1 MPLHPL
7 KVQTTYLSKRI
18 MFHRFSGRNL
28 SKGYSIRVALTVS
41 LLVAMGMFS
50 SCKKDSFPK
59 PRAYPRIAYP
69 KAQYQASELTALPV
83 SFEYPTYATLEAV
96 KPDKK
101 NWINLHFNSFDA
113 TLFMSYIKT
122 PEKNA
127 FMMIQAREKMAVDQ
141 APPQSEVR
149 KEEFEATDKRFT
161 GYFYLTDGDTPCPV
175 QFILTNHHGL
185 LFDGSLVFD
194 EPINRDSLAS
204 VVDGL
209 TRDVRH
215 LVETFQFKN

>member
-1 MPLHPL
+1 
-7 KVQTTYLSKRI
+7 
-18 MFHRFSGRNL
+18 MFGRLTGKNPC
-28 SKGYSIRVALTVS
+28 KGCPIWVALTVF
-41 LLVAMGMFS
+41 LFVVLGLFG
-50 SCKKDSFPK
+50 SCKKESFPK
-59 PRAYPRIAYP
+59 PKAYPRISYP
-69 KAQYQASELTALPV
+69 HAQYQSSELTEVPV

-101 NWINLHFNSFDA
+101 NWINLHFNSFNA
-113 TLFMSYIKT
+113 TLYMSYIKT
-122 PEKNA
+122 PENKA
-127 FMMIQAREKMAVDQ
+127 SQMIQAREKRTINQ
-141 APPQSEVR
+141 APEASEVR

-161 GYFYLTDGDTPCPV
+161 GYFYLTDGDAPCPV

-194 EPINRDSLAS
+194 GPVNRDSLAS

>member
-1 MPLHPL
+1 
-7 KVQTTYLSKRI
+7 
-18 MFHRFSGRNL
+18 MFRRFTGRDL
-28 SKGYSIRVALTVS
+28 GKGCPNRAALTVF

-59 PRAYPRIAYP
+59 PKAYPRISYP
-69 KAQYQASELTALPV
+69 NAHYQASELTDLPIC
-83 SFEYPTYATLEAV
+83 FEYPTYATLVTV

-101 NWINLHFNSFDA
+101 NWINLHFNSFNA
-113 TLFMSYIKT
+113 TLFMSFIKT

-141 APPQSEVR
+141 AHPQSEVR